1 MNSKKLFSSTL
12 SLFIFLIVF
21 SIKVVAQE
29 YPESSMEQKISDT
42 FKNANRWLRDS
53 GMSLI
58 NSPEKALIDGY
69 ILVAAE
75 GLPSQNARTPAQ
87 KRLTA
92 ERAATVLAYRQLA
105 EILNGVAVVG
115 DSRVEDMALQYD
127 SVRAAVNGFIK
138 GAQIV
143 FKDWDPE
150 NEVALVLVKVGM
162 EGPKGF
168 ASVMYEN
175 LIKDGKLST
184 KDPSYKP
191 KTVEHDAKY
200 DGVIIDVRELNF
212 KPALINRI
220 YSPQKSVVFDPA
232 SMDKNAFMEYGSGEY
247 TTSIEKAKE
256 ALAKRGAKNP
266 LIIKGIDTISSADVV
281 VSEADAVK
289 VYSANQKTNFLR
301 EGKVAFVLSIN

>member
-1 MNSKKLFSSTL
+1 MVKLRLFAVYFL
-12 SLFIFLIVF
+12 VFLFFVSLNLN
-21 SIKVVAQE
+21 AQE
-29 YPESSMEQKISDT
+29 FGDGAGQKISET
-42 FKNANRWLRDS
+42 FKNANQWLRDS
-53 GMSLI
+53 GMRLTD
-58 NSPEKALIDGY
+58 SPERALVDGY

-75 GLPSQNARTPAQ
+75 GLPSPNARTPTQ

-127 SVRAAVNGFIK
+127 SVRAAVAGFVK

-168 ASVMYEN
+168 TSVLYEN
-175 LIKDGKLST
+175 LIKDGKIST

-191 KTVEHDAKY
+191 RVVEQDAKF
-200 DGVIIDVRELNF
+200 DGVIVDVRELNF

-220 YSPQKSVVFDPA
+220 YSPQKSVVFDPS
-232 SMDKNAFMEYGSGEY
+232 SMDRNAFAEYGSGEY

-256 ALAKRGAKNP
+256 VLAKRGVKNP
-266 LIIKGIDTISSADVV
+266 LVIKGIDVISSADVV
-281 VSEADAVK
+281 VSESDAVK

-301 EGKVAFVLSIN
+301 EGKVAFVLKID